1 MIELRHLRSLR
12 AIQET
17 GSLVEAAERLHVTQ
31 SALSH
36 QLRDLEARLDV
47 SLLNRRARPLRF
59 TTAGLRL
66 LELAGEV
73 LPRVKGAERDIQR
86 LAAGATGRLHLA
98 IECHSCFQWL
108 MPALDAFRAQWP
120 DVELD
125 LSAGFNFA
133 PLPALAR
140 GDLDMVITSDPVDDA
155 AVTYVPLFRY
165 ELVLALSREHA
176 LIGQKRV
183 APEDL
188 AALTLITYPVEHER
202 LDVFTAFLDPAGVV
216 PAEVRTAELTP
227 MMAQLVASGR
237 GVAALPNWALTEYL
251 NLGLLDSRPLGD
263 GVWRTLYAA
272 VRAEDED
279 APYIRQFVDIARDL
293 CFRNLSG
300 IRMPKAQKSA

>member
-1 MIELRHLRSLR
+1 MIELRHLQSLR

-17 GSLVEAAERLHVTQ
+17 GSLVEASERLHITQ

-36 QLRDLEARLDV
+36 QLRDLESKLDL

-66 LELAGEV
+66 LELAEEV
-73 LPRVKGAERDIQR
+73 LPRVRLAEQELQR
-86 LAAGATGRLHLA
+86 MAAGAAGRLHLA

-108 MPALDAFRAQWP
+108 MPTLDQFRARWP
-120 DVELD
+120 EVELD

-140 GDLDMVITSDPVDDA
+140 GDLDMVITSDPVEDE
-155 AVTYVPLFRY
+155 AVVYIPLFRY
-165 ELVLALSREHA
+165 ELVLALARDHA
-176 LIGQKRV
+176 LAEQKRV
-183 APEDL
+183 EPEDL
-188 AALTLITYPVEHER
+188 AEQTLITYPVERER
-202 LDVFTAFLDPAGVV
+202 LDIFHAFLDPAGRE

-251 NLGLLDSRPLGD
+251 DAGLLTSRPLGD

-272 VRAEDED
+272 VRTEEAD
-279 APYIRQFVDIARDL
+279 AAYLRQFIEIAREQ
-293 CFRNLSG
+293 CFQDLSG
-300 IRMPKAQKSA
+300 IREPGTR